1 MIRDFESLE
10 NWELRIIEGI
20 KNDPKLSLALVIGDG
35 RNPSDLERLTSFE
48 ISKTI
53 QSVGKI
59 IFKWQ
64 ERKEKE
70 RYLKNMLS
78 IERKEVIFFL
88 NNIPNVKLYPI
99 REANTDHFSKE
110 DADLIKEYNLDLI
123 LKMNFANLKGA
134 ILSEPKLGIWNLI
147 HSENSLKRGGFP
159 GFWEVL
165 NKEPFVTV
173 SLFKL
178 NLEGDGLLID
188 RAYFNRNPTSAII
201 TNNIV
206 KESSVSLLL
215 KYLNNTE
222 CTTSQQYEKPVDLQ
236 LIYRNPGL
244 FYIGNYLWNFYSNY
258 TLGKLKRFFESK
270 DKRTQCWTLFLGKG
284 NFLDADLKSISPVN
298 LPKDEFW
305 ADPFLFEYE
314 DNQYVFF
321 ENYSYKTEKGKI
333 SCGKVKDDKLV
344 EITDVLDLPYHLS
357 YPYIFEEN
365 GVVYMMPE
373 TSENKR
379 LEIFRCQNFPDQWE
393 ICTTAFEGEQ
403 VVDASFYEDEQ
414 SKKWLFLNKIVAPNV
429 DRTSELHIYLVDSIK
444 LNELLPHKQ
453 NPVIID
459 SRIARNGG
467 AIFINGEH
475 VFRPSQRNTDGM
487 YGKALNINKVKKLT
501 IEEYEE
507 EIYQVV
513 DASFNEEFISI
524 HHLHQTKGTFV
535 FDAAYADV

>member
-20 KNDPKLSLALVIGDG
+20 KNDPKLSLTLVIGDG
-35 RNPSDLERLTSFE
+35 RNPSDLERLTNFE
-48 ISKTI
+48 ILKTI

-59 IFKWQ
+59 IFQWQ
-64 ERKEKE
+64 ERKERE

-88 NNIPNVKLYPI
+88 KNIPNVKLYPI

-110 DADLIKEYNLDLI
+110 DSDLIKAYNLDLI
-123 LKMNFANLKGA
+123 LKMNFANIKGA
-134 ILSEPKLGIWNLI
+134 ILRAPKLGIWHLI
-147 HSENSLKRGGFP
+147 HSEYSLKRGGFP

-178 NLEGDGLLID
+178 NFEGDGLLID
-188 RAYFNRNPTSAII
+188 RAYFNRNPASAII

-222 CTTSQQYEKPVDLQ
+222 STTSQQYEKPVDLQ

-258 TLGKLKRFFESK
+258 TLGKLKRFFKSK

-284 NFLDADLKSISPVN
+284 NFFDTDLNCISPVN

-305 ADPFLFEYE
+305 ADPFLYEYE

-365 GVVYMMPE
+365 GVMYLMPE

-379 LEIFRCQNFPDQWE
+379 LEIYRCQSFPDQWE

-403 VVDASFYEDEQ
+403 VVDASFYVDEQ

-444 LNELLPHKQ
+444 LKRLIPHNQ

-459 SRIARNGG
+459 SRFARNGG
-467 AIFINGEH
+467 AIFKNGEH
-475 VFRPSQRNTDGM
+475 VFRPSQRNTDGI
-487 YGKALNINKVKKLT
+487 YGRALNINRIKKLS
-501 IEEYEE
+501 IAEYEE
-507 EIYQVV
+507 ETIQRVEANFQPAFV
-513 DASFNEEFISI
+513 SI
-524 HHLHQTKGTFV
+524 HHLHQTNGMFV
-535 FDAAYADV
+535 FDAAYESL